1 MSNDTSSFSL
11 VSLLDIYMQLLFKS
25 LSPNSIL
32 IGIPFTSDEANL
44 NPGDLS
50 LSSIYTVMSFDNNL
64 FYLPFCSLK
73 YLHLLVSGHSLHF

>member
-1 MSNDTSSFSL
+1 
-11 VSLLDIYMQLLFKS
+11 MQLLFKS

-50 LSSIYTVMSFDNNL
+50 LSSIYAVISFDNNL
-64 FYLPFCSLK
+64 FSSSFAISIT
-73 YLHLLVSGHSLHF
+73 LVDVPIGTITAFVGAILGGKTNP